1 MQTHLSHSGC
11 PKSDE
16 DKGSP
21 LEEGGRV
28 ERHSEWSKA
37 DGTSE

>member
-11 PKSDE
+11 PKSD

-21 LEEGGRV
+21 LEEGDRV